1 MVGGTD
7 LYFVRPPAS
16 EGLSGRAIGCEYS
29 PDGAGATIEGCGQL
43 DIATPTHTT
52 RVGQAGSAFRI
63 WAIYDGIEGPR
74 SAWVKVST
82 ETELTAPTLN
92 QARMVNRSTDLYFV
106 RPPASEGLSGRAI
119 GCEYSPDGAGATIE
133 GCGQLD
139 IATPTHTTRVGQAG
153 SAFRIWAI
161 YDGIEGPRSAWV
173 KVSTSP

>member
-1 MVGGTD
+1 VTLYAAAPPVLNQARMVGGTD

-82 ETELTAPTLN
+82 
-92 QARMVNRSTDLYFV
+92 
-106 RPPASEGLSGRAI
+106 
-119 GCEYSPDGAGATIE
+119 SP
-133 GCGQLD
+133 
-139 IATPTHTTRVGQAG
+139 
-153 SAFRIWAI
+153 
-161 YDGIEGPRSAWV
+161 
-173 KVSTSP
+173 